1 MILVFD
7 MDDTLYPERDYVL
20 SGFNAVS
27 KDLATRFGIDESD
40 AFNRMVGIL
49 NSQGRGKIFDNF
61 LLEYGIFTK
70 SRVRDMVAVYR
81 SHIPNISLTNDVREL
96 LIKLGKSHQL
106 YLVTDGNYHVQNR
119 KIMSLGLEDL
129 FVKTYATHRHG
140 IKNAKPSVHC
150 FELIAKLE
158 NVPISRLTY
167 VGDDPHK
174 DFIGLNAKGARTIRV
189 NQGRF
194 RNIEVDPT
202 FDAGIQIENLRD
214 ILDFVHS

>member
-27 KDLATRFGIDESD
+27 KDLATRFGIDESV
-40 AFNRMVGIL
+40 AFNRMVSIL
-49 NSQGRGKIFDNF
+49 NSQGRGKIFDKI

-158 NVPISRLTY
+158 NVSISRLTY

-174 DFIGLNAKGARTIRV
+174 DFIGLNAKGARTIRL